1 MRLPGQTP
9 SALVS
14 FVPVQASHLCI
25 FQQWARL
32 VVSATETLVFN
43 DRRQGSSTTE
53 VSIQPKT
60 PSCRDIYAYPKVYS
74 ATSIRQKG
82 SERTHRT
89 AVFRKMES
97 PTSTATQHLPQGYHP
112 SLERRSSA
120 ALIEGPSTTI
130 AIKRGPNSLQ
140 RERWQQRL
148 MTPDHASR
156 LATIAKCL
164 RQGTYIG
171 RTAGDG
177 MARLQRHDGRI
188 SRAQQTVCRTVRSLE
203 AAAEIQLR
211 CRIRSAQPAA
221 VGPNAS

>member
-1 MRLPGQTP
+1 MIEGKAHLRKSQSSQRHLPAATYMRIPRFTVRLRSGKRALSGHTGLPCSARWSLPRLLRP
-9 SALVS
+9 STSRKVII
-14 FVPVQASHLCI
+14 QASK
-25 FQQWARL
+25 
-32 VVSATETLVFN
+32 E
-43 DRRQGSSTTE
+43 
-53 VSIQPKT
+53 
-60 PSCRDIYAYPKVYS
+60 
-74 ATSIRQKG
+74 
-82 SERTHRT
+82 
-89 AVFRKMES
+89 
-97 PTSTATQHLPQGYHP
+97 
-112 SLERRSSA
+112 RSSA